1 MGLLLLLGFGGS
13 SALSFFTLRG
23 SLNSQLASSTLPLTA
38 KAITSDLERSLTRP
52 VLVSSSMARNTFLQ
66 KWVADGERDPAEMAE
81 YLRDVLS
88 QYGATTA
95 FFVSERSGSYT
106 TPMGCSRPSPPA
118 TRATAGTTGCAT
130 WPFPLK

>member
-23 SLNSQLASSTLPLTA
+23 SLNRQLASSTLPLTA

-66 KWVADGERDPAEMAE
+66 KWVADGERDPAEMA
-81 YLRDVLS
+81 
-88 QYGATTA
+88 
-95 FFVSERSGSYT
+95 
-106 TPMGCSRPSPPA
+106 
-118 TRATAGTTGCAT
+118 
-130 WPFPLK
+130 

>member
-23 SLNSQLASSTLPLTA
+23 SLNRQLASSTLLTA